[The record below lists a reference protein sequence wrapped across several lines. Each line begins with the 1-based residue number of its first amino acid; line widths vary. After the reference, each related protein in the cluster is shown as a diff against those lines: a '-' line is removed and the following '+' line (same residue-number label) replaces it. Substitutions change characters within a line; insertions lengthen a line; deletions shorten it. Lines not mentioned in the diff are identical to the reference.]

1 MGAIYIRFADVA
13 PCGAERNSMAIFYL
27 RASIVSRGD
36 DKSAVGAAAYR
47 AGVRMS
53 DERSGETWDYS
64 KKAVIASGII
74 APPNAPAWASD
85 RQQLWN
91 AVERAETRK
100 DAQLA
105 RDFTI
110 AIPNELTPIAGEKIV
125 RAWISEQLVARGMVA
140 DYALHEG
147 DGREPNLHAHVL
159 VTMRKIDDIGFSKTK
174 ERAWNDRKMMDELR
188 ESWGA
193 HANRA
198 LEHAG
203 IAERIDHR
211 SYYERGIDRVP
222 QVHLGPAVAALE
234 ASGIRTDRGDRNRT
248 AETYNRGRERDE
260 RTDRV
265 RRQRELDRRDRA
277 AVTIAAAPAAA
288 VAPPTEPPIY
298 ERVCGRGFK
307 TTVIEKPNN
316 GKRFSGFV
324 VDVDE
329 RESSIAI
336 DTGRGTAVVL
346 REVAS
351 HVLSKVRAWMETAI
365 DKLTVIAT
373 VQRDGQWDIEKP
385 VIEKDLEHTR

>member
-1 MGAIYIRFADVA
+1 
-13 PCGAERNSMAIFYL
+13 MAIFYL

-53 DERSGETWDYS
+53 DERSGETWDYA
-64 KKAVIASGII
+64 KKAVLASGII
-74 APPNAPAWASD
+74 APPNAPAWASE
-85 RQQLWN
+85 RQKLWN
-91 AVERAETRK
+91 AVERGETRI
-100 DAQLA
+100 DSQLA

-110 AIPNELTPIAGEKIV
+110 AIPNELTPIEGEKIV

-147 DGREPNLHAHVL
+147 DGRTPNLHAHVM
-159 VTMRKIDDIGFSKTK
+159 VTMRKIDESGFSKKK
-174 ERAWNDRKMMDELR
+174 EIAWNDRKLMDELR

-203 IAERIDHR
+203 VAERIDHR

-234 ASGIRTDRGDRNRT
+234 ARGIRTDRGDHNRLV
-248 AETYNRGRERDE
+248 ESYNRERRERDE

-265 RRQRELDRRDRA
+265 RRQRERDRRELA

-288 VAPPTEPPIY
+288 VAAPPPAEPPIY
-298 ERVCGRGFK
+298 ERVCRDFT
-307 TTVIEKPNN
+307 TTVIEKPN
-316 GKRFSGFV
+316 KTKVFTGFV
-324 VDVDE
+324 IDVDE

-336 DTGRGTAVVL
+336 DIGRGKAVVL

-351 HVLSKVRAWMETAI
+351 HVISKIRGWMETAI
-365 DKLTVIAT
+365 DKLTVRAS
-373 VQRDGQWDIEKP
+373 VQHDGQWDVKKP
-385 VIEKDLEHTR
+385 VIEKDQEQTL